1 MTPIEAYVP
10 PPQAERAESAPES
23 VAAQAAPVIHERAPT
38 DRPARSRNRG
48 GRSRGGS
55 AEPRHEA
62 PLPVEQ
68 ATRAEVVE
76 RARPT
81 ERPERQDRAERPA
94 QQRSE
99 GRRGPPE
106 RAAERNAERGGDRNR
121 GREERED
128 RADRDV
134 VGFGSELPAFLM
146 GAPKR
151 PTKD

>member
-10 PPQAERAESAPES
+10 PPQAERAESAPEPV
-23 VAAQAAPVIHERAPT
+23 VAPAAARAPS
-38 DRPARSRNRG
+38 DRPARSRSRG

-62 PLPVEQ
+62 PPVVEQ

-76 RARPT
+76 RSRPPEPR
-81 ERPERQDRAERPA
+81 ERPERQDRAE
-94 QQRSE
+94 

-106 RAAERNAERGGDRNR
+106 RGSDRGGDRNR
-121 GREERED
+121 GREDRED
-128 RADRDV
+128 RAERDV
-134 VGFGSELPAFLM
+134 VGFGADLPAFLM